1 MRHTVLAAIFALST
15 SAVFGLGCGS
25 GTPSSDNADADHTG
39 GGCCSGTPPS
49 DDSFTKIYTETIQP
63 KCSNNFCHYN
73 LVDYR
78 YGQLDLSSKVRA
90 YWSLVDLPAMGSTCI
105 GKGMRVL
112 PGQPCSSI
120 MYQKLSAPPPCGT
133 QMPAD
138 TTNYS
143 TNGTSDLTFSGHPLS
158 TEEQQR
164 ICWWIQQGAQNN

>member
-1 MRHTVLAAIFALST
+1 MRHTVLAAIFALSA
-15 SAVFGLGCGS
+15 SAVFSFACGS
-25 GTPSSDNADADHTG
+25 GTPSSANADADRTD

-49 DDSFTKIYTETIQP
+49 ANSFTKIYTETIQP

-73 LVDYR
+73 GVDYR
-78 YGQLDLSSKVRA
+78 YGSLDLSSKVRA
-90 YWSLVDLPAMGSTCI
+90 YWSLVDLPAMGSNCI
-105 GKGMRVL
+105 GRGMRVL